1 MSKVAIQGNASGTGT
16 FTIAAPNS
24 NTDRTLT
31 LPDEAG
37 TILTTS
43 SDVLTSASSITQN
56 DLPLFRAYMSANQA
70 LVDSTTTK
78 IAFDTETIDVG
89 SCYDT
94 TNYRFLPSVAGYYWV
109 SCMSK
114 FGSNGGAYNQLNGY
128 FYKNG
133 ALYSRF
139 LTMNPDASYHMVSSA
154 DLIYLN
160 GSTDYV
166 EVFGR
171 VTVNDGTP
179 YAYGGDSTGGALFS
193 GYLVKAGS

>member
-1 MSKVAIQGNASGTGT
+1 MSKIALTPNASGSGT

-37 TILTTS
+37 T
-43 SDVLTSASSITQN
+43 VLTRASSITQN
-56 DLPLFRAYMSANQA
+56 DLPLFRAYMSANQT

-78 IAFDTETIDVG
+78 IAFDAETIDVG

-94 TNYRFLPSVAGYYWV
+94 TNYRFLPSVAGYYWI
-109 SCMSK
+109 SCTSK
-114 FGSNGGAYNQLNGY
+114 FGSNGGDYNQLNGY

-139 LTMNPDASYHMVSSA
+139 LTMDPDGSYHMVSSA

-171 VTVNDGTP
+171 VSVNSGTP

>member
-37 TILTTS
+37 T
-43 SDVLTSASSITQN
+43 VLTSASSITQN
-56 DLPLFRAYMSANQA
+56 DLPLFRAYMSANQTVTNA
-70 LVDSTTTK
+70 TETK
-78 IAFDTETIDVG
+78 VAFDTETIDVG
-89 SCYDT
+89 NCYDT

-109 SCMSK
+109 NCTSK
-114 FGSNGGAYNQLNGY
+114 FGSNGGNYNQVSGY

-139 LTMNPDASYHMVSSA
+139 LTMNPDSSYHMVSSA

-166 EVFGR
+166 EVFTYI
-171 VTVNDGTP
+171 TVSSGTP
-179 YAYGGDSTGGALFS
+179 TVYGGDSTGGALFS